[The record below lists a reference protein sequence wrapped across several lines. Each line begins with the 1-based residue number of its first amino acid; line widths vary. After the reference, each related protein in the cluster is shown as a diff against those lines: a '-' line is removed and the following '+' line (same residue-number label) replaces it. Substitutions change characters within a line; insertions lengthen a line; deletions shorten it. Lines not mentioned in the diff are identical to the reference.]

1 MFSFTI
7 LNLKKKD
14 RADLELGEILRNR
27 LYRYELENNKLV
39 NPELLLDVPANLYV
53 PRHNGGKIAIGP
65 DNNVYVIIGNI
76 DHPESKVQNLK
87 GGRNPDGTG
96 AVLRIKQDGKSV
108 EAVLGNEGYLDKYY
122 AYGIRNG
129 FGLSFDPVTGK
140 LWDTEN
146 GPDYGD
152 EINPVEPGFNSGWV
166 KYQGVWKSNRTNA
179 EDVVG
184 QNPERLLEDFNGKG
198 KYSPPEFT
206 WNETVGVTDI
216 TISNSD
222 KLGKD
227 NENDMF
233 VADFHNGYIYHFDL
247 NKERTELVLNGP
259 LNDKIAKR

>member
-1 MFSFTI
+1 MPT
-7 LNLKKKD
+7 
-14 RADLELGEILRNR
+14 
-27 LYRYELENNKLV
+27 
-39 NPELLLDVPANLYV
+39 
-53 PRHNGGKIAIGP
+53 
-65 DNNVYVIIGNI
+65 
-76 DHPESKVQNLK
+76 
-87 GGRNPDGTG
+87 
-96 AVLRIKQDGKSV
+96 
-108 EAVLGNEGYLDKYY
+108 
-122 AYGIRNG
+122 GIRNG

-152 EINPVEPGFNSGWV
+152 EINLVEPGFNSGWV

-216 TISNSD
+216 TITNSD

-227 NENDMF
+227 YENDMF

-259 LNDKIAKR
+259 LNDKIANNRDELKKVIFAQGFDGITDLEIGPDGFLYVASSHQDKIFRIIPKHLELGEK